1 MALPSLNF
9 ATTNVQVA
17 RVVAAL
23 YGAKL
28 GQASMAEAR
37 TFVNANSVAD
47 LTKGFLDADFTLT
60 TDTALAALVV
70 SNLQITDA
78 ANVAIAESVV
88 MAGLTAATDTAGKAA
103 AIVSVLDLYAS
114 LVADATWGTY
124 FKDYNA
130 LVAQALTW
138 ANTTN
143 SPDAP
148 LTPVDEFYATLGQD
162 AQVGS
167 SHDDVFVARIVN
179 GADTFQSGDQFDGG
193 IGADQLTIYL
203 SDDETAILAES
214 TSVETIVVQAQ
225 KEGDANDDAGNNMVK
240 TNESRIDA
248 QFLEGV
254 TRWENNQSRADLVIE
269 DVRIPTAITRD
280 VKIAMVSTDPGNVDF
295 GLYYDMYSLR
305 DNSGVAAT
313 GSKLSLELMNTQSYL
328 AGKGPLVDT
337 PQTGFKFLVG
347 ATEVT
352 VTSTD
357 IKNAGQGSLIQTGAQ
372 ILADY
377 SALVTAI
384 NAALAAAG
392 YDGLTPGKSKI
403 TAALG
408 ETFDVTDTLTGTA
421 ILDKGYTLVLT
432 NEGPETL
439 SVGTTDVWVFDA
451 GTPGNSSLHNKI
463 YQGAGSAFGDLLTA
477 SIILD
482 DVGRKSNGG
491 DLVVGG
497 LSVGDTSTSMGVD
510 QFDIFVDRDSR
521 LQNIASTDNWLK
533 VVTIRSDD
541 NNADNSA
548 NTNGGLWVR
557 GEDIA
562 VDADGTFGTVV
573 GAADAALPGIV
584 STFGGDQADN
594 YGFNDVMV
602 IDATN
607 MKGALAID
615 AVLTSRAAAKYY
627 NLVDDANDGTAGST
641 HDNPA
646 TDNEELKDG
655 SDSYYRPASLDGT
668 VSSQPVSIDGFK
680 YTMGQASDTFALN
693 IDKGNLAQADGTT
706 TREDFVL
713 NVVGGSGDDT
723 LFVQVGDGAGT
734 DTSAWY
740 INSAENANMNLNG
753 DAGHDTIMVSGAGDF
768 YVNGGES
775 DEGDDTVYVDN
786 SGSDANTYNSGRAA
800 WVFNQDSR
808 LITDLVTDNVDT
820 FTNGT
825 NYLFK
830 AKVVVDFRGFTATAT
845 IPVGSNYRATDL
857 HLNQAIKEAINNNGT
872 LNELLIAED
881 GPAGTLTVRSLID
894 GVHLESD
901 LSLSLTGPVAGDFSQ
916 TEVQA
921 YNTANS
927 TTHTDATALANAVTS
942 VVSTWN
948 TTKGTLNDYAGDLAL
963 SAAGEVDVTNF
974 TLGATTA
981 AEVVNV
987 QFGAGSV
994 GGGTT
999 IVMGGTTVTIAA
1011 GSIANTAVATAVI
1024 NAVNADAANP
1034 WTASASATAGK
1045 VVFTRDYAG
1054 SVIDTVFGDF
1064 NNGGGGLAAAIA
1076 APDVVVTTQGV
1087 YAFSTTA
1094 DLLAANITTGNTMIF
1109 DGVTVTSLAADAVE
1123 TGGTATFGNASP
1135 AGGTI
1140 TFAGTNIAIAG
1151 GALAAA
1157 VGIAVRTAINADT
1170 ANPYNAVDDGA
1181 GMVTLTRDAGGATKD
1196 VVAADFG
1203 GTGVALL
1210 AAPVVTAPTTQGRYG
1225 QANTDAEVAAEL
1237 AYAAEAGLVA
1247 AGWVATANGAVVT
1260 YTTTGNAVSNVNPN
1274 SPFALSTTDG
1284 VVNLADF
1291 TGTAIA
1297 SVEIAGANSGQSN
1310 DSQVDGG
1317 NDTAFTN
1324 TAGTGTQV
1332 ANSGDVIVLATGTN
1346 SNNAL
1351 EYTSDDFGS
1360 VDYVVNFD
1368 HDMTRTS
1375 VDVIDLSAFNLTGLA
1390 DAGANGTKYGLI
1402 ATGGT
1407 VADIKISIFTQ
1418 AGATDTLEGVFYI
1431 DFADADNIASSQ
1443 VSTTNI
1449 VDNVLYTTAQVDSF
1463 WLTH

>member
-37 TFVNANSVAD
+37 TFVNANSIAD

-60 TDTALAALVV
+60 SDAALATLIV

-78 ANVAIAESVV
+78 GNVAIAESVV
-88 MAGLTAATDTAGKAA
+88 LSGLSAATDTAGKAA
-103 AIVSVLDLYAS
+103 AIVAVLDLYAS
-114 LVADATWGTY
+114 LVSDATWGTY
-124 FKDYNA
+124 FKDYNS

-143 SPDAP
+143 SPDAA
-148 LTPVDEFYATLGQD
+148 LVPVDMFYATLGQD
-162 AQVGS
+162 AMVGS
-167 SHDDVFVARIVN
+167 THGDTFVARIVN

-193 IGADQLTIYL
+193 QGNDTLKIFL

-225 KEGDANDDAGNNMVK
+225 KEGDGNDDAGNNMVK

-248 QFLEGV
+248 QFMEDV

-280 VKIAMVSTDPGNVDF
+280 VKIAMVSTDPGQVDF
-295 GLYYDMYSLR
+295 GLYFDMYSLR

-328 AGKGPLVDT
+328 AGKSPLHDT

-347 ATEVT
+347 STEVT
-352 VTSTD
+352 VTSAQ
-357 IKNAGQGSLIQTGAQ
+357 ILAAGQGVLIQTGAQ

-392 YDGLTPGKSKI
+392 YDGNTAGKSKI

-408 ETFDVTDTLTGTA
+408 DTFDATDTLTGTS
-421 ILDKGYTLVLT
+421 ILDKGYTVVLT

-439 SVGTTDVWVFDA
+439 SVGSIDVWQFDDV
-451 GTPGNSSLHNKI
+451 TPGNSSQHNKI

-521 LQNIASTDNWLK
+521 LQGISSTDNWLK

-557 GEDIA
+557 GSDFQVNATA
-562 VDADGTFGTVV
+562 V
-573 GAADAALPGIV
+573 AADAASATALPGME
-584 STFGGDQADN
+584 TTNGGDQHN
-594 YGFNDVMV
+594 EFGFNDVMV

-607 MKGALAID
+607 MKGTLSID
-615 AVLTSRAAAKYY
+615 AVLTTKAAAKYY
-627 NLVDDANDGTAGST
+627 QLTDDSNDGDAGTT

-680 YTMGQASDTFALN
+680 YTMGQNNDNFALN

-713 NVVGGSGDDT
+713 NILGGTGDDT

-734 DTSAWY
+734 DASPWY

-753 DAGHDTIMVSGAGDF
+753 DAGHDTIMVRGAGDF
-768 YVNGGES
+768 YINGGDS

-808 LITDLVTDNVDT
+808 LITNLVTDNVDT

-825 NYLFK
+825 NYLYK

-921 YNTANS
+921 YNTANGTS
-927 TTHTDATALANAVTS
+927 HTDATALANAVTS

-963 SAAGEVDVTNF
+963 SSAGEVDVTNF

-981 AEVVNV
+981 AEVTQV

-999 IVMGGTTVTIAA
+999 VVLGGTTVTIAA
-1011 GSIANTAVATAVI
+1011 GSVANTAVATAVI
-1024 NAVNADAANP
+1024 NAVNADVNNP

-1054 SVIDTVFGDF
+1054 SVVDATDVADF
-1064 NNGGGGLAAAIA
+1064 NNGGAGLAAAIVLA
-1076 APDVVVTTQGV
+1076 DITVSTQGV

-1094 DLLAANITTGNTMIF
+1094 DLVAANVTTGNTMVF
-1109 DGVTVTSLAADAVE
+1109 DGVTVTAPAADAIE
-1123 TGGTATFGNASP
+1123 TGGTVTFGNASV

-1140 TFAGTNIAIAG
+1140 TFAGTNIAIAA

-1157 VGIAVRTAINADT
+1157 VGIAVRTAINADA

-1181 GMVTLTRDAGGATKD
+1181 GMVTLTRDSAGAVKD

-1203 GTGVALL
+1203 GTGTALL

-1237 AYAAEAGLVA
+1237 AYGDEAGLLA

-1260 YTTTGNAVSNVNPN
+1260 YSTTGNTQSNVNPN
-1274 SPFALSTTDG
+1274 SPFALSATDG

-1297 SVEIAGANSGQSN
+1297 SVEMTGANSGQAN

-1332 ANSGDVIVLATGTN
+1332 ANSGDVIVLATGAT
-1346 SNNAL
+1346 SNNSL

-1375 VDVIDLSAFNLTGLA
+1375 VDIIDLSAFNLTGLS
-1390 DAGANGTKYGLI
+1390 DAGANGTKYALI

-1407 VADIKISIFTQ
+1407 VADIKISIYTQ

-1431 DFADADNIASSQ
+1431 DFADADNIASSA
-1443 VSTTNI
+1443 VTTTNI
-1449 VDNVLYTTAQVDSF
+1449 VDNIMLTTANVDSF